1 MTTLQWTL
9 LSKGYLASIL
19 CMKMETWSPR
29 ENLASCVN
37 YGKASKVR
45 QGVGWDQNSAK
56 EAYIWAVK

>member
-1 MTTLQWTL
+1 
-9 LSKGYLASIL
+9 
-19 CMKMETWSPR
+19 MKMETWSPR

-56 EAYIWAVK
+56 EAYI